1 MIYLDYSATTMID
14 EEVLETFNS
23 VAKNYFANPNSFH
36 KLGIK
41 SKELIDQ
48 AINQISKELKID
60 KDEIIFTSSAS
71 ESNNMAIK
79 GICFKYKD
87 RGKHI
92 ITTPLEHSSV
102 VATLNYL
109 TTLGYEVSIVDLN
122 KDGTINMNHLK
133 KLMRDDTILVTM
145 SAVDSELGIRQDV
158 EEIGKFLKDYPKC
171 YFHVDMTQ
179 CLGKDKIDL
188 KNIDLASFSAHKIYC
203 FKGIAGLYKKKN
215 IVIEPLIHGGK
226 STTIYRSGTPQ
237 TELIVSFSK
246 AIRLAL
252 KDLDKKYEYVSKLN
266 NIIKKNLT
274 KYENIK
280 INSTKKSIPHI
291 LNISIIGIK
300 PETFVHA
307 LEEFDIYIST
317 KSACSKSGEL
327 SHSVM
332 ALTKDEKRSSYTLRI
347 SLSYRTTEEE
357 VNQFLRFFKIC
368 YQNLSWVENENS

>member
-1 MIYLDYSATTMID
+1 MIYLDYSATTMVD
-14 EEVLETFNS
+14 ETVLETFNS
-23 VAKNYFANPNSFH
+23 VAKNYFANSNSIH
-36 KLGIK
+36 KLGVRT
-41 SKELIDQ
+41 KELIDE
-48 AINQISKELKID
+48 ATKQISKELKI
-60 KDEIIFTSSAS
+60 KPDEIIYTSSAS

-79 GICFKYKD
+79 GISFKYKD

-92 ITTPLEHSSV
+92 ITTPFEHSST

-109 TTLGYEVSIVDLN
+109 SKLGYEISILNLN
-122 KDGTINMNHLK
+122 KDGTIDLKHLK
-133 KLMRDDTILVTM
+133 KLIREDTILVTM
-145 SAVDSELGIRQDV
+145 SSVDSELGIRQDV
-158 EEIGKFLKDYPKC
+158 EGIGKILKKYPKC
-171 YFHVDMTQ
+171 FFHVDMTQ

-188 KNIDLASFSAHKIYC
+188 KDIDLASFSGHKIYC
-203 FKGIAGLYKKKN
+203 FKGIGGLYKKNN

-246 AIRLAL
+246 AIRLSL
-252 KDLDKKYEYVSKLN
+252 KDLDEKYNHVLMLN
-266 NIIKKNLT
+266 NKIKNNLS
-274 KYENIK
+274 KYKNIK
-280 INSTKKSIPHI
+280 VNSTNKSIPHI

-332 ALTKDEKRSSYTLRI
+332 ALTKDELRSSHSVRI
-347 SLSYRTTEEE
+347 SLSYKTTEEE
-357 VNQFLRFFKIC
+357 IDEFLRFFKIC
-368 YQNLSWVENENS
+368 YQNLSFE